1 VQTADL
7 IDICELL
14 GRSQYRIPTA
24 MRLTDDSR
32 GYCSSLAI
40 LFGDPN
46 VDVRSGGLV
55 GYAQIGERFGRK
67 QRQTERILRG
77 LHGQGVVRWFGDVP
91 ATHANTCDEILR
103 LHDLDVSETRRQ
115 ARLGSGRPASP
126 VSALSGLR
134 ADQLVE
140 TRVGPLDEPPP
151 ALWRVSGII

>member
-77 LHGQGVVRWFGDVP
+77 PHGQGVVRWFGDIP
-91 ATHANTCDEILR
+91 ATNVGTADQILR
-103 LHDLDVSETRRQ
+103 LHERGVSETRRQ
-115 ARLGSGRPASP
+115 ARLGSGRQSPCP
-126 VSALSGLR
+126 VSGGSTGLTN
-134 ADQLVE
+134 QLV
-140 TRVGPLDEPPP
+140 TCVVSPDEPQP
-151 ALWRVSGII
+151 AMLRVSGAK